1 MKYKIIIFITCKNT
15 YIINYISYYIFIIRY
30 QKKRKYRKLS
40 SDAIIFKEYYKIDI
54 KKIGYMKFYRILDLI
69 NSLLLTFLTAVVYN
83 IKSNTVKIIILIIL
97 MLPTIWCVYYFASKL
112 FNYLERKGEKN
123 V

>member
-1 MKYKIIIFITCKNT
+1 MEFFITC
-15 YIINYISYYIFIIRY
+15 IITFIIIYLSYYIFIIRY

-40 SDAIIFKEYYKIDI
+40 SDALIFKEYYKIDI